1 VTRTS
6 RRRPRRPA
14 TLLLLPLL
22 SLLPAGLLTAPSA
35 AADAA
40 GELVSGTVV
49 QVATEA
55 GPAHDGLD
63 TFLDTGRG
71 VLKPVTDAVGAG
83 RADAAAG
90 GSRVAELD
98 PGAGV
103 TLRVRD
109 ADAAEL
115 QVLGVHAARPAAAV
129 GDPAAP
135 APATTTPPATTPPA
149 SATAPATPAPQ
160 TVRIALVRPAG
171 VAADADPATPAQA
184 EAALAAASAYWSGQ
198 TDGALTFTLAAPVVD
213 WYDSAATCA
222 AYSSLWSE
230 AAART
235 GFTRAPGEHLVLLL
249 PRRASLAGGCSYG
262 LGTIGAS
269 ASAGGSL
276 YVTDVE
282 PSLWAHELGHNVGL
296 GHANALRH
304 PTLQDVAH
312 TAAGYPGATVLGYG
326 DLFDV
331 MSYSGATIG
340 HGNLGAAGQ
349 AQLGL
354 QPAGLRTVTAS
365 GTYALRALPVTGD
378 GQVHGLRVVDGG
390 VPYFVELRG
399 SSPGDDLVASDAR
412 RPAKGV
418 RVTKRDDGEAHA
430 TLVLDATPTSA
441 ATDDDWSVPVGAT
454 LDSAA
459 GTLHVT
465 TLEVGASAATVRI
478 ELGAAA
484 TAPAAPTG
492 VTAALDATSP
502 ATAPTATVRWSA
514 GADGGSPV
522 TGWVLTPSRDGRA
535 GTPVA
540 VSGGRATVPV
550 QPGSRYAFAVAAVNA
565 RGTSPAA
572 VSPALDVPVVAPP
585 VVPVVV
591 PVAPPVVAPP
601 VVPVVPPAPRPTA
614 TPSPAPP
621 APTPT
626 PEVVARPDG
635 SLAYTRDGQTH
646 AVGGAV
652 LERYRQAGGPGGA
665 LGWPTT
671 DEVRLPGGAVT
682 RFEHGAICT
691 TPADGAHVVTGA
703 VQGAWAA
710 QGGERSPL
718 GFPTGDAFAVRD
730 GGSVQRFQGGLV
742 YDSPAAGAHE
752 VRGAILDRYAA
763 TGWETGGLGFPVT
776 GEVALPGGAFTA
788 FQGGAVY
795 WTPAGGAHVV
805 TGAVQRAWAAQG
817 WERSPLGFPVGD
829 AFGVR
834 DGGSV
839 QRFQG
844 GLVYDSPA
852 TGPHEVRGAIL
863 DRYAA
868 TGWETGGLGFPVTG
882 EVALRG
888 GAFTA
893 FQGGAVYWSPA
904 TGAHAV
910 AGPLRD
916 AWARQGWEEGRLGY
930 PVGEP
935 RRVAGGTRQDFQRGA
950 LVLSAATGRVAVRAR

>member
-1 VTRTS
+1 VTRTP
-6 RRRPRRPA
+6 RRRLRRSA
-14 TLLLLPLL
+14 TLLLVPLL
-22 SLLPAGLLTAPSA
+22 GLLPAGLLPAPPA
-35 AADAA
+35 AAEAA

-49 QVATEA
+49 QVATETGA
-55 GPAHDGLD
+55 AHDGLD

-71 VLKPVTDAVGAG
+71 GLKPVTDAVGAG
-83 RADAAAG
+83 RAAAAPDG
-90 GSRVAELD
+90 ARVADLD

-115 QVLGVHAARPAAAV
+115 QVVAVHSARPADAV
-129 GDPAAP
+129 ADPAATAP
-135 APATTTPPATTPPA
+135 APAPGPAAGEPA
-149 SATAPATPAPQ
+149 STPAPVPQ
-160 TVRIALVRPAG
+160 TVRIAMVRPAG
-171 VAADADPATPAQA
+171 VAADASPATPAQA
-184 EAALAAASAYWSGQ
+184 EAALAAASAYWGGQ
-198 TDGALTFTLAAPVVD
+198 TDGALTFGLSAPVVD
-213 WYDSAATCA
+213 WYASTATCA
-222 AYSSLWSE
+222 AYNALWSE
-230 AAART
+230 AATRT
-235 GFTRAPGEHLVLLL
+235 GFTHAPGDHLVLLL
-249 PRRASLAGGCSYG
+249 PRQASLTGGCSYG

-269 ASAGGSL
+269 ATAGGML

-312 TAAGYPGATVLGYG
+312 TAAGYPGATLLGYG

-331 MSYSGATIG
+331 MSFSGATIG

-354 QPAGLRTVTAS
+354 ELAGLRTVTTS

-430 TLVLDATPTSA
+430 TVVLDATPTSA
-441 ATDDDWSVPVGAT
+441 STDCDWSLPVGAT

-465 TLEVGASAATVRI
+465 TLAADATSATVRI

-492 VTAALDATSP
+492 VTAVLDGGGP
-502 ATAPTATVRWSA
+502 AAAPTATVRWSA

-522 TGWVLTPSRDGRA
+522 TGWVLTPVRDGRA

-540 VSGGRATVPV
+540 LPATSATGPSATVPV
-550 QPGSRYAFAVAAVNA
+550 QPGSRYAFSVAAVNA

-572 VSPALDVPVVAPP
+572 VSAALDVPAPTP
-585 VVPVVV
+585 LVVVPPPVV
-591 PVAPPVVAPP
+591 PVAPPVVPVAPP
-601 VVPVVPPAPRPTA
+601 VPAPTA
-614 TPSPAPP
+614 TPTPAPP

-635 SLAYTRDGQTH
+635 SLAYTHDGRTH
-646 AVGGAV
+646 AVGGPV
-652 LERYRQAGGPGGA
+652 LDRYRQAGGPTGA
-665 LGWPTT
+665 LGWPTS
-671 DEVRLPGGAVT
+671 DAVALPGGAVT
-682 RFEHGAICT
+682 SFEHGAIYT
-691 TPADGAHVVTGA
+691 TPADGAHVVAGA
-703 VQGAWAA
+703 VQRAWAA
-710 QGGERSPL
+710 QGWERSPL
-718 GFPTGDAFAVRD
+718 GFPVGDAFAVRN
-730 GGSVQRFQGGLV
+730 GGTVQRFQGGLF
-742 YDSPAAGAHE
+742 YDSPATGTHE

-763 TGWETGGLGFPVT
+763 TGWEDGGLGFPVT

-795 WTPAGGAHVV
+795 WTPAAGAHVV
-805 TGAVQRAWAAQG
+805 AGAVQRAWATQG
-817 WERSPLGFPVGD
+817 WEHSPLGFPVGD
-829 AFGVR
+829 AFGVK
-834 DGGSV
+834 DGGLV

-844 GLVYDSPA
+844 GLFYDSPA

-868 TGWETGGLGFPVTG
+868 GGWENGGLGFPVTG

-916 AWARQGWEEGRLGY
+916 AWARQGWEDGRLGY

-935 RRVAGGTRQDFQRGA
+935 RRVAGGTRQDFQHGA
-950 LVLSAATGRVAVRAR
+950 LVLSAATGRVAVRTR